1 MRRSAASLGVIVA
14 LAALPGCGLG
24 PRNFRKI
31 THPAPLVRAR
41 AMSLG
46 YDQPDAAVLPALV
59 ARLDDPDPVVR
70 MAAGEE
76 LKRRTR
82 RDFGYVSWA
91 QSAGSRCRGRPLAI
105 LAERGSHLQRGRH
118 LRGRGRA
125 CRGMRERPQRKA
137 EFGISHR

>member
-1 MRRSAASLGVIVA
+1 MRRSAGCLGVIVA
-14 LAALPGCGLG
+14 LASLSGCGLG

-46 YDQPDAAVLPALV
+46 YDQPDATVVPALV
-59 ARLDDPDPVVR
+59 TRLDDPDPVVR

-82 RDFGYVSWA
+82 QDFGYVSWA
-91 QSAGSRCRGRPLAI
+91 PV
-105 LAERGSHLQRGRH
+105 AERAAAVGRWRAW
-118 LRGRGRA
+118 LRGD
-125 CRGMRERPQRKA
+125 RPASRPAPSRPTKSPPRPSPQDRN
-137 EFGISHR
+137 R

>member
-1 MRRSAASLGVIVA
+1 MRRSAASLGGIVA
-14 LAALPGCGLG
+14 LAALAGCGLG

-82 RDFGYVSWA
+82 RDFGYRSWSNPEDRA
-91 QSAGSRCRGRPLAI
+91 AAVGRW
-105 LAERGSHLQRGRH
+105 RSW
-118 LRGRGRA
+118 LRGDPPPWRQAPPR
-125 CRGMRERPQRKA
+125 RRKA
-137 EFGISHR
+137 LPRKAGTATEESRIRN